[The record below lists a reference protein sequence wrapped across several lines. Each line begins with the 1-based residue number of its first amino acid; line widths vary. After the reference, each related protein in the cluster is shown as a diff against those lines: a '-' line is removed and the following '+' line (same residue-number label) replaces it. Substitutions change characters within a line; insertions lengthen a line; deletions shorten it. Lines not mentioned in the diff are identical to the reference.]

1 MRDQLKVLLVED
13 SEDDA
18 ALVMRALEKA
28 GFNLS
33 AQRVQSGAAL
43 AEALVHQWDVV
54 LSDYSMP
61 GFSGMDALALCRSL
75 HGDIPFI
82 LVSGTV
88 GEEMAVTIMKAGA
101 NDYVMKHNL
110 ARLGPAL
117 LRELHDASARA
128 TLRRTELELIESEK
142 RFHAFM
148 DASPFVASIKD
159 QDGRYLY
166 MNKAWSTTFDLPS
179 ELWIGQT
186 DAPVRPNLQV
196 IPGLNNVGEIEGG
209 GDTGTIDEFRRPN
222 APVSYWKRTRFP
234 FVGATG
240 QQLIGEFSTD
250 VTALKASEDT
260 IRKLV
265 FLDPLTGLPNRRLM
279 QDRLSHA
286 LALTERSAQFGALLF
301 LDLDNFKTLN
311 DTHGHDAGDQILK
324 QTSERLGAAIRAHDT
339 VARAGGDEFV
349 IILERLSSLEGV
361 AAGEVYAIA
370 RKIIGLINTPYSI
383 NGGDYSI
390 SVSIGM
396 TLFRD
401 TQSTPEELMKRADIA
416 MYSAKASGRNTQ
428 MMFDPAMQTRIAM
441 RIALEADLRR
451 GLKQGQF
458 QLHYQPQ
465 VNSAGELFGVE
476 ALLRLQHP
484 ERGLILPS
492 TFIGLAEET
501 GFICDLGYWTLE
513 TACAQ
518 LVIWSH
524 DSARTHLTIAVNVS
538 ARQFRDI
545 NFVERIL
552 DIIDHSGANPHR
564 LILELTESL
573 LLDQLERSIGKMV
586 ALRQHGIRFSLDDFG
601 TGFSS
606 MSYLKRLPLYE
617 IKIDRT
623 FVQDVIDNANDA
635 VIVLSIIDLAHNFGI
650 EVIAEGVETM
660 AQRDFLLR
668 NGCTR
673 LQGYLFGRPE
683 PMAKLNY
690 GGFTSDAATMLERA
704 AGCS

>member
-1 MRDQLKVLLVED
+1 MRRALKVLLVED

-18 ALVMRALEKA
+18 ALVMRALNKA
-28 GFNLS
+28 GFDLS
-33 AQRVQSGAAL
+33 AQRVHDGAAL
-43 AEALVHQWDVV
+43 AEALADPWDAV
-54 LSDYSMP
+54 LSDFSMP
-61 GFSGMDALALCRSL
+61 GYSSLEALRLCRTL

-88 GEEMAVTIMKAGA
+88 GEEMAVAVMKAGA

-117 LRELHDASARA
+117 LRELDDASARA
-128 TLRRTELELIESEK
+128 SLRRAQLDLIDSEK

-159 QDGRYLY
+159 HDGRYLY
-166 MNKAWSTTFDLPS
+166 MNKGWSTAYGVAS
-179 ELWIGQT
+179 ELWIGRT
-186 DAPVRPNLQV
+186 DASAQPGSGVMSGVRDEQV
-196 IPGLNNVGEIEGG
+196 LADGAITE
-209 GDTGTIDEFRRPN
+209 TIDEFHQPDMEM
-222 APVSYWKRTRFP
+222 SYWKRTRFP
-234 FVGATG
+234 FVGASG
-240 QQLIGEFSTD
+240 QRLLGEFSTD
-250 VTALKASEDT
+250 VTALKASEET
-260 IRKLV
+260 IHKLV

-286 LALTERSAQFGALLF
+286 LALTERSTQYGALLF

-311 DTHGHDAGDQILK
+311 DTLGHDAGDQILK
-324 QTSERLGAAIRAHDT
+324 QTAARLGSAMRAHDT

-349 IILERLSSLEGV
+349 IIIERLSCMEAV
-361 AAGEVYAIA
+361 AANEVYAIA
-370 RKIIGLINTPYSI
+370 CKIIGLINTPYVL
-383 NGGDYSI
+383 NGGEYSI
-390 SVSIGM
+390 SASIGI
-396 TLFRD
+396 TLFCD
-401 TQSTPEELMKRADIA
+401 TRCSPEELMKRADIA
-416 MYSAKASGRNTQ
+416 MYSAKANGRNTQ
-428 MMFDPAMQTRIAM
+428 MMFDPAMQTRIAT
-441 RIALEADLRR
+441 RNALEADLRQ
-451 GLKQGQF
+451 GLKRRHF
-458 QLHYQPQ
+458 LLYYQAQ
-465 VNSAGELFGVE
+465 VDSAGELFGVE

-484 ERGLILPS
+484 ERGLVLPA

-501 GFICDLGYWTLE
+501 GLICDLGYWTLE

-518 LVIWSH
+518 LVDWSH
-524 DSARTHLTIAVNVS
+524 DCARAQLTIAVNVS

-545 NFVERIL
+545 NFVERVL
-552 DIIDHSGANPHR
+552 DIVDHSGANPHR

-573 LLDQLERSIGKMV
+573 LLDQLESSIGKMV

-606 MSYLKRLPLYE
+606 LSYLKRLPLYE
-617 IKIDRT
+617 IKIDRS

-650 EVIAEGVETM
+650 EVIAEGVETL

-668 NGCTR
+668 SGCTR

-683 PMAKLNY
+683 PLAKLNY
-690 GGFTSDAATMLERA
+690 GRFTAETVAFHEPC
-704 AGCS
+704 AG